1 MEESKVNTTRTIR
14 CLGIGGMTGLL
25 VLLVVLV
32 SFSTVSA
39 RPLPDGPSGSEGSSV
54 LSDPAR
60 LIGKAQKEGSVR
72 VIVGLRTD
80 FTPEGRLSSAQ
91 VDDQRAAI
99 QSAGAGLRADLAGTG
114 YETLRE
120 YETVPY
126 VALELTPEA
135 LRAVQNSPQATTLQE
150 DVSVPVNLAQSGP
163 IVQAPTMWANNLTGG
178 GRTIAVLD
186 TGVDR
191 FHPFLGGRVVEE
203 ACYSG
208 GSDCPNGQKTQTGTG
223 SGAPCTYA
231 GRCEHGTHVAGI
243 AAGQDPGFAGFS
255 GVARG
260 ANIMSVQVFH
270 KATGTDCTD
279 ANAKEDP
286 CTLAYVSDT
295 IAAMQRVYQLRNT
308 HNFAAVNMSLGSGR
322 YTTNCDSDSRK
333 AIIDNLRA
341 AGIATVVSAGNEGF
355 ADAVDAPACISS
367 AIAVANTTKQD
378 TIAASSNMDRTVDLL
393 APGTGIT
400 SSIPGGAFDSKSGTS
415 MAAPHVAGAFA
426 LLEEKD
432 PSKSVGDI
440 LSDLQAKGTRITDT
454 RPGAT
459 AIKSRIN
466 IADAAQVRPPGDG
479 FGSPQSLPT
488 TDALFSVAGINGAA
502 TRESG
507 EPDHR
512 SLSESLG
519 ENSVWY
525 SWTAPVSGH
534 VTMDTCLSSFDTMLA
549 VYTGSAIGSL
559 SQVAS
564 DDDACSD
571 VYNNSGSKLS
581 FDAVAGTNYRIA
593 VAGFYADSFLGEGTF
608 NLSVDSPAPSNDYFS
623 SAQTLSG
630 SSATVDGSTRLAT
643 RESGEPDHYATTP
656 DGFWW
661 YGEHSVWYSWTAPS
675 SGQVEMNTCT
685 ANIDSILAVYT
696 GSELSTLNRVAD
708 DRNSCPE
715 VYGSKVTFNATAG
728 TTYRIAVADTGA
740 ENSEDTFTL
749 KVIGGTP
756 PIDGTSPSVTG
767 TSPVN
772 NATGVL
778 RGSNVTATFSEAMQ
792 ASTINTTTFRLRKS
806 GTTTNLAAVVSY
818 DPTTKRVTLNPNANL
833 QAGATYVATV
843 TAGARDLA
851 GNQLDQD
858 PSTAG
863 NQAKSWQF
871 KVRP

>member
-1 MEESKVNTTRTIR
+1 
-14 CLGIGGMTGLL
+14 MTSLL
-25 VLLVVLV
+25 ILLVVLV
-32 SFSTVSA
+32 SFTTASA
-39 RPLPDGPSGSEGSSV
+39 QPSPDEPSGSGESTGRSDSS
-54 LSDPAR
+54 R
-60 LIGKAQKEGSVR
+60 LLQKAQQEGSVR
-72 VIVGLRTD
+72 AIVGLRTD
-80 FTPEGRLSSAQ
+80 FKPEGQLNRAQ

-99 QSAGAGLRADLAGTG
+99 ESAGAGLQADLAGTE
-114 YETLRE
+114 YRTLRE

-126 VALELTPEA
+126 IALSLTPEA
-135 LRAVQNSPQATTLQE
+135 FRAVQNSARTTTIHE
-150 DVSVPVNLAQSGP
+150 DVAVPPDLTESAP
-163 IVQAPTMWANNLTGG
+163 IVQAPIMWENNLTGSG
-178 GRTIAVLD
+178 KTIAVLD

-203 ACYSG
+203 ACYSS

-231 GRCEHGTHVAGI
+231 AKCEHGTHVAGI
-243 AAGQDPGFAGFS
+243 AAGQDPGSVGFS

-270 KATGTDCTD
+270 RATGTDCTN

-286 CTLAYVSDT
+286 CTLSSVSDT
-295 IAAMQRVYQLRNT
+295 MAAMQRVYQLRNT

-322 YTTNCDSDSRK
+322 FTTNCDSDSRK

-355 ADAVDAPACISS
+355 ADAVGAPACISS

-378 TIAASSNMDRTVDLL
+378 TIAANSNMDRTVDLL
-393 APGTGIT
+393 APGTSIT

-426 LLEEKD
+426 LHEEKD
-432 PSKSVGDI
+432 PSKNVGDI
-440 LSDLQAKGTRITDT
+440 LFDLQAKGTRITDT

-512 SLSESLG
+512 SLG

-525 SWTAPVSGH
+525 SWTAPFSGH

-630 SSATVDGSTRLAT
+630 NSATVGGSTLLAT
-643 RESGEPDHYATTP
+643 REFDEPDHYASTP
-656 DGFWW
+656 DGYWF

-675 SGQVEMNTCT
+675 SGQVEMNTCQ
-685 ANIDSILAVYT
+685 ANISSTIAVYT
-696 GSELSTLNRVAD
+696 GSGLSTLSRVAD
-708 DRNSCPE
+708 NRYACPSAL
-715 VYGSKVTFNATAG
+715 GSKVTFDATAG
-728 TTYRIAVADTGA
+728 TTYRIAVAEPGGDHTQ
-740 ENSEDTFTL
+740 NTFTL
-749 KVIGGTP
+749 EVGDRKP
-756 PIDGTSPSVTG
+756 PTVTRTSPAD
-767 TSPVN
+767 
-772 NATGVL
+772 NATGIA
-778 RGSNVTATFSEAMQ
+778 RGADLKATFSEPMR
-792 ASTINTTTFRLRKS
+792 ASTITASTFKLTKQGATS
-806 GTTTNLAAVVSY
+806 NVSATVTY
-818 DPTTKRVTLNPNANL
+818 DPATNTATLNPNTNL
-833 QAGATYVATV
+833 TAGATYTV
-843 TAGARDLA
+843 TVTTQARDLA
-851 GNQLDQD
+851 GNGLDQN
-858 PSTAG
+858 PNLAN
-863 NQAKSWQF
+863 NQPKSWKFTVQ
-871 KVRP
+871 